1 MGKWTYANILTTLF
15 LRQVKDNCEIV
26 DSTIKME
33 ASFAGKVINDY
44 NTEYKK
50 TGEMAIPRKPPT
62 K

>member
-1 MGKWTYANILTTLF
+1 MKE
-15 LRQVKDNCEIV
+15 KCEIL

-50 TGEMAIPRKPPT
+50 TGVMELPRKAPT